1 MWVWSEE
8 EEAWAF
14 SLYSTRDE
22 WSSRHFKN
30 IPVEIFSSNWRQC
43 AVRGIVIKNLF
54 FSASSLLAQAMLE
67 VLISA
72 PIIYLFVCLCL
83 CLSVHISA
91 CTLSNIEAKKK
102 FEFLEAMSGAM
113 DAHLRYFK
121 QARFHKSICGC
132 SPSFGF
138 MLPVAMLFLIPG

>member
-1 MWVWSEE
+1 MK
-8 EEAWAF
+8 F
-14 SLYSTRDE
+14 TTFQKR
-22 WSSRHFKN
+22 
-30 IPVEIFSSNWRQC
+30 PVEIFSSDWHQC
-43 AVRGIVIKNLF
+43 AVL
-54 FSASSLLAQAMLE
+54 SASSLLAQAMLE

-72 PIIYLFVCLCL
+72 PIICLSVCLCL
-83 CLSVHISA
+83 CLSVRISA

-102 FEFLEAMSGAM
+102 FEFLEAVNGAM

-138 MLPVAMLFLIPG
+138 MLPCSF

>member
-1 MWVWSEE
+1 
-8 EEAWAF
+8 
-14 SLYSTRDE
+14 
-22 WSSRHFKN
+22 
-30 IPVEIFSSNWRQC
+30 
-43 AVRGIVIKNLF
+43 
-54 FSASSLLAQAMLE
+54 MLE

-113 DAHLRYFK
+113 DAHLWYFK